1 MIRKPARF
9 LHQAALVVCLL
20 IAAAIPVL
28 AEASDSPEAS
38 AGQAGGQAQKDEQAI
53 DQLMERFYKGF
64 AQRDADLLDGL
75 YTDDADWT
83 NAFGH
88 EETGNDAIIAYL
100 RGLFADPAF
109 AAGEIVSKPEIT
121 VLQINEDAVMVK
133 TFLEIKGQKTVS
145 GEVLPVRH
153 NYSMKIL
160 TRQPDGGWR
169 IKADMYMDAR
179 TETTYR
185 QK

>member
-1 MIRKPARF
+1 MQQPSRYLCQVGLAILLGVAI
-9 LHQAALVVCLL
+9 ASSTLVQT
-20 IAAAIPVL
+20 ADSQE
-28 AEASDSPEAS
+28 AES
-38 AGQAGGQAQKDEQAI
+38 QVQKDRTAI
-53 DQLMERFYKGF
+53 DQLMNRFYKGF
-64 AQRDADLLDGL
+64 AERDADLLDGL

-109 AAGEIVSKPEIT
+109 NAGKIVSKPDIT
-121 VLQINEDAVMVK
+121 VLEINENAVMVK
-133 TFLEIKGQKTVS
+133 TFLKIKGQKTV
-145 GEVLPVRH
+145 GGKNLPLRH
-153 NYSMKIL
+153 NYSMKL
-160 TRQPDGGWR
+160 LARQPNESWK

-179 TETTYR
+179 TEVTYQ